1 MKNFFPRFFIALINS
16 ICVVLRG
23 SHPDS
28 SRPRPSW
35 IFNSGWRAGAIKMLR
50 TLERMAWSERDSHQR
65 ESIGWRIVSMPS
77 DLCALCPRDSIAVGF
92 PFEPPQLDECSIC
105 EKTRFRIFMM
115 TSTVLCPVF
124 VRPPSSVAQKS
135 VRFEI
140 IHIHNNFSC
149 PRPCLLRI
157 HSSPDHQADRKH
169 NFFSRA
175 VITNCFF
182 ASFSHFDCSSSRFI
196 IRSHQRGAQS
206 GN

>member
-1 MKNFFPRFFIALINS
+1 MTR
-16 ICVVLRG
+16 
-23 SHPDS
+23 
-28 SRPRPSW
+28 
-35 IFNSGWRAGAIKMLR
+35 AIKKIC
-50 TLERMAWSERDSHQR
+50 ERSNAWR
-65 ESIGWRIVSMPS
+65 EANVIHINWLADCQHAFRFMCFVP
-77 DLCALCPRDSIAVGF
+77 ARFHRAVGF

-105 EKTRFRIFMM
+105 AKKLIFMM
-115 TSTVLCPVF
+115 TSTVLRPVF
-124 VRPPSSVAQKS
+124 VVWRQKS

-169 NFFSRA
+169 NFFDRA

-196 IRSHQRGAQS
+196 IHSHQRGAQS